1 MSQVLTEARGLA
13 LSITGASAHDD
24 TARHAVPV
32 EEAKVFAR
40 ADGMAVITIQNNDDA
55 TYDVS
60 VPLREFVPKDG
71 GPAHPIRES
80 ASGSDTVRVPPHDIE
95 VLRYRVKPH
104 SHFNF
109 SASHPKFTY
118 KFTVRYRDVGSG
130 QTYVVDPDLE
140 VSP

>member
-13 LSITGASAHDD
+13 LSITNTSARDD

-32 EEAKVFAR
+32 EQAKVFAR

-60 VPLREFVPKDG
+60 VPLREFVPRDG
-71 GPAHPIRES
+71 GPANPIKES
-80 ASGSDTVRVPPHDIE
+80 ANGSDTVRVPPHDID
-95 VLRYRVKPH
+95 VLRYRVMPH
-104 SHFNF
+104 SHFKF
-109 SASHPKFTY
+109 SPSHPTFTY
-118 KFTVRYRDVGSG
+118 KFTVHYRDVASG
-130 QTYVVDPDLE
+130 RGYVVDPDLE